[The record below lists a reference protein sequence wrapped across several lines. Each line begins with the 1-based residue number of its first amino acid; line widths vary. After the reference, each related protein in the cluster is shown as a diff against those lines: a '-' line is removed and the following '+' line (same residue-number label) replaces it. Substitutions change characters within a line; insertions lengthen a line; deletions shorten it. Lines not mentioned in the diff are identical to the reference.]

1 MVFSV
6 RAAATLLLMG
16 CVAGC
21 APKSLEPSTRR
32 LDSAEIRR
40 ICSLAPG
47 ELGNSGVEIG
57 VSRSSNYGPTLI
69 SELTIR
75 ADGTVIFSGLDGA
88 ALSGAHS
95 WRIPSDRVCEMLT
108 RMEQSGFFELGDRYL
123 AHGTD
128 ADVLMLRVIAGD
140 RVRTVVST
148 SNGDPSD
155 PKQSVQRQLQELS
168 LALERDAG
176 VFGLLR

>member
-1 MVFSV
+1 
-6 RAAATLLLMG
+6 
-16 CVAGC
+16 
-21 APKSLEPSTRR
+21 
-32 LDSAEIRR
+32 
-40 ICSLAPG
+40 
-47 ELGNSGVEIG
+47 
-57 VSRSSNYGPTLI
+57 
-69 SELTIR
+69 
-75 ADGTVIFSGLDGA
+75 
-88 ALSGAHS
+88 
-95 WRIPSDRVCEMLT
+95 MLT